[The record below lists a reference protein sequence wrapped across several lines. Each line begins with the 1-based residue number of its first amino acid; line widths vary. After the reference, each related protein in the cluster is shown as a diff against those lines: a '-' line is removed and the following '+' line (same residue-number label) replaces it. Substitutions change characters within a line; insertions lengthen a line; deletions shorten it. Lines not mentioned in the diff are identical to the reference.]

1 VVEQDYRL
9 PREPEAHGVAV
20 VACEPRQE
28 PRRIPPKFDQRSPRI
43 LTFVCVH
50 VHSPLPRIVVRIV
63 CATVVSLGIA
73 VRAAHAQGAPARQ
86 ISLADA
92 AQLALGGSEAVTI
105 AKAGLERA
113 RGEVEQAESGWW
125 PQLLANA
132 SYVRTLKTQY
142 SALAN
147 AFITGGGSST
157 NPRNVSLCTVQLDSN
172 ASAAQRASALAQVQ
186 SCQTG
191 SGLTGINFSQIGFGS
206 PNAYSLGLTFSQ
218 TLFSG
223 QVLAAS
229 QAASAPRR
237 SAQVELT
244 AQRAQVVY
252 DVAQAYYDAALAD
265 ELVTIADSTFAQSQR
280 TYEQAS
286 LARHVGTQSDFDLL
300 QAQVTR
306 DNQVPTVLQRRN
318 DRDLAYYRLKQ
329 LIKVPLDAPLR
340 LTTGITDASALPGGV
355 RVVSLTD
362 SAHGEPSLHPEA
374 DTAVENRS
382 SVREQRLTVIEY
394 EALRR
399 ESIYEYLPTLFL
411 QSGYSRVA
419 YPTGGIPGWNDFL
432 TNWTIGVYASVPIFN
447 GFRTRGDVAVAN
459 ANLIEQRARLDQER
473 ELAALDGRTA
483 VANLRQA
490 EAAWAATSSS
500 VDQSTR
506 AYQIAE
512 LRYREGLSTLLELN
526 QSRIS
531 EHQALANRA
540 QAARNL
546 QVARVRLALIRDLPL
561 STTTASAGASAQQSA
576 SQGSPTGLTAPQSP
590 YPTAAAPPTSTT
602 ANPGTYGPPTGTA
615 TTQPPMGTG
624 QTGYPTP

>member
-1 VVEQDYRL
+1 
-9 PREPEAHGVAV
+9 
-20 VACEPRQE
+20 
-28 PRRIPPKFDQRSPRI
+28 
-43 LTFVCVH
+43 
-50 VHSPLPRIVVRIV
+50 VRIV
-63 CATVVSLGIA
+63 CATVVAVGIA
-73 VRAAHAQGAPARQ
+73 VGGARAQGVSPAPANAGPRVTPARE

-92 AQLALGGSEAVTI
+92 AELALGRSEAVTI
-105 AKAGLERA
+105 AKAGVVRA

-125 PQLLANA
+125 PQLFANA

-147 AFITGGGSST
+147 TFVSGGSSSS
-157 NPRNVSLCTVQLDSN
+157 NARNVSLCTVQLDSN
-172 ASAAQRASALAQVQ
+172 ATAAQRTSALAQVQ

-191 SGLTGINFSQIGFGS
+191 SGFSGINFSQLGFGS

-265 ELVTIADSTFAQSQR
+265 ELVTIADSTLAQSQR

-340 LTTGITDASALPGGV
+340 LTTGIADATALPGGV

-362 SAHGEPSLHPEA
+362 SAHTEPSPDPVA
-374 DTAVENRS
+374 DTAVEHRS
-382 SVREQRLTVIEY
+382 SVREQQLTVIEY

-432 TNWTIGVYASVPIFN
+432 SNWTVGVYASVPLFN

-459 ANLIEQRARLDQER
+459 ANLMEQRARLDQER

-490 EAAWAATSSS
+490 EATWAATSSS
-500 VDQSTR
+500 VGQSTR
-506 AYQIAE
+506 AYQIAD

-531 EHQALANRA
+531 EQQALANRA

-546 QVARVRLALIRDLPL
+546 QIARVRLALIRDLPL
-561 STTTASAGASAQQSA
+561 STTNASAGASAQQSA
-576 SQGSPTGLTAPQSP
+576 SQGSPASLTAPQSP
-590 YPTAAAPPTSTT
+590 YPAAAAPSASTT
-602 ANPGTYGPPTGTA
+602 ANPGTYGPPAGTA
-615 TTQPPMGTG
+615 TTAPPVGTS